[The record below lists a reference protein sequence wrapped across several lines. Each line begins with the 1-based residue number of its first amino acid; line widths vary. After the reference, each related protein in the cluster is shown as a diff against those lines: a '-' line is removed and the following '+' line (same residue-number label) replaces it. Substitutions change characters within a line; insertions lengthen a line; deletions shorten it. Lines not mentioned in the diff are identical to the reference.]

1 MRHLQFCA
9 FPKKSLSRVEEIY
22 SFQDNKCNGFSI
34 ASMLRGGKVAL
45 AAGVVTEENLMKETE
60 RKWFLFNPRLEED
73 K

>member
-1 MRHLQFCA
+1 ML
-9 FPKKSLSRVEEIY
+9 FPKKFESREEIY

-34 ASMLRGGKVAL
+34 ASTLRGGKVAL